1 MHCRAFE
8 SKSIHLVVIGSDC
21 LGIGKSNYH
30 RTKSMATHLNIKYD
44 TDNQY
49 HYNTCHSMKVN
60 I

>member
-21 LGIGKSNYH
+21 QGIWKSKYH
-30 RTKSMATHLNIKYD
+30 RTKSMVTHLNIKYD

-49 HYNTCHSMKVN
+49 H
-60 I
+60 